1 MMSKFEEQAREYWA
15 AAAPERFAALED
27 PDEFFRDL
35 GAQIDTRVMELS
47 EVLEQQLPK
56 NEPYLDRVASLQ
68 GVRHQAEEI
77 AFAELA
83 AIESETDHGR
93 EEWDSAV
100 RAVDDALEDWAW
112 RAQEHPPLT
121 VEVEDQ
127 AAEWMLPVT
136 FIEQLIAAPSPT
148 AFLADHATEMQ
159 ASADRR
165 YQRYL
170 QQLE

>member
-1 MMSKFEEQAREYWA
+1 MMSKFEEQAWEYWA
-15 AAAPERFAALED
+15 AVAPERFAALED
-27 PDEFFRDL
+27 PEEFFRDL
-35 GAQIDTRVMELS
+35 GAQIDRRVLELS
-47 EVLEQQLPK
+47 QELEQQLPK
-56 NEPYLDRVASLQ
+56 NEEYLERVSSLQ
-68 GVRHQAEEI
+68 GARRQAEEI

-83 AIESETDHGR
+83 AIEPESDHGR

-100 RAVDDALEDWAW
+100 RAVDEALENWAW

-121 VEVEDQ
+121 VEIEDQ

-148 AFLADHATEMQ
+148 AFLTEHATEMQ
-159 ASADRR
+159 ASAHRR

-170 QQLE
+170 QQNE